1 MNPTFHLKFH
11 RKYKLINF
19 VGKKNLKI
27 FFQRTLILFIS
38 DTLSRLF
45 WFDFTFPIFQR
56 KFIQCSNMCDYYA
69 VDYEFF
75 VTIFIK
81 ANNRWKISHGH
92 DSLKIRIK
100 FYISFL
106 SANKV
111 FSETQFSFS
120 LIIRGSFWQSSW
132 RHHNNQMSLRT
143 GLQCACYKW
152 STILK
157 YSALHKFKIYEN
169 SVMRK
174 N

>member
-1 MNPTFHLKFH
+1 M
-11 RKYKLINF
+11 
-19 VGKKNLKI
+19 KI
-27 FFQRTLILFIS
+27 FFSTNFDSIHFRHIVETFLIWFYISHFSVLFC
-38 DTLSRLF
+38 
-45 WFDFTFPIFQR
+45 
-56 KFIQCSNMCDYYA
+56 KFIQCSNMCDYYIA

-81 ANNRWKISHGH
+81 ANNRWIISHGH

-111 FSETQFSFS
+111 FLETQFSFS

-157 YSALHKFKIYEN
+157 YSALHKLKIYEN